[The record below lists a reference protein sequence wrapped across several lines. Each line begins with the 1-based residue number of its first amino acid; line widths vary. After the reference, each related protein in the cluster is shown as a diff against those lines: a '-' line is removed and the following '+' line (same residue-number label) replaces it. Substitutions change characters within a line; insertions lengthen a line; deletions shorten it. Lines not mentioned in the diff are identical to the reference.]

1 MEKLRA
7 TPEWDNLLIV
17 ITADHGINHGDI
29 NRSTPKMMNHIP
41 MLWLG
46 GAVKEPRTVE
56 KLCNQSDLAAT
67 LLGQMGIEHGE
78 FTFSRD
84 VLSESYAYPTATNN
98 YNNAQWMID
107 STGYV
112 LYDFDAQRI
121 ITSEGNDT
129 ERLLKVSKAILQRT
143 YEDLKGRN

>member
-1 MEKLRA
+1 
-7 TPEWDNLLIV
+7 
-17 ITADHGINHGDI
+17 
-29 NRSTPKMMNHIP
+29 MMNHIP